1 MDNILHDHKWDGGM
15 DAEQQ
20 DNPYDCR
27 WQDGID
33 EPTITPG
40 EKEEDTYDCRWDDPK
55 SIKPQQWSLQRKT
68 ACMTTSH
75 NHMVAW
81 YPTG

>member
-1 MDNILHDHKWDGGM
+1 MDNILHDRKWDGGM

-33 EPTITPG
+33 EPTIAPG
-40 EKEEDTYDCRWDDPK
+40 EKEEDT
-55 SIKPQQWSLQRKT
+55 
-68 ACMTTSH
+68 
-75 NHMVAW
+75 
-81 YPTG
+81 